1 MRPWQNGQISGKSK
15 KHKNRSINGEQAYA
29 APLSFYRKG
38 EKNLKK
44 QTKIDSVNVLP
55 SFSSKHGLF
64 IFLCL
69 LPALM
74 LVSIFIYYPLLKGIV
89 MAFQNYSLFDLKN
102 IHFIGLDNF
111 KMVLA
116 EPGFKQ
122 ALINSG
128 YWVLFSLFFQ
138 FVIGF
143 AIALL
148 LRKKFRGRGVYQAF
162 IFFPWAMSGF
172 LIGLIWRW
180 MLNGQSGVIN
190 DLLMKLHVI
199 HTPIPFLSDPNWAM
213 VSVIVANIWYG
224 ITFFAIMIL
233 AALQSIPEELYE
245 AAKMDGA
252 NRIQQLQRITIPY
265 ILPTIIVTTLL
276 RVIWILNFPDIIYS
290 LTNGGPAGS
299 THILSTFMLE
309 KIIYDQNYG
318 EAAAVGIIMMIILLL
333 FSIFYLLATKFNK
346 AGDF

>member
-1 MRPWQNGQISGKSK
+1 
-15 KHKNRSINGEQAYA
+15 
-29 APLSFYRKG
+29 
-38 EKNLKK
+38 LKT
-44 QTKIDSVNVLP
+44 QTEPVTERGLP
-55 SFSSKHGLF
+55 MFRMSKHGLF

-69 LPALM
+69 LPALI
-74 LVSIFIYYPLLKGIV
+74 LVSIFTYYPLFKGVI
-89 MAFQNYSLFDLKN
+89 MAFQNYSAYDLMN
-102 IHFIGLDNF
+102 IRFIGLENF
-111 KMVLA
+111 KTIMA
-116 EPGFKQ
+116 DIGFKES
-122 ALINSG
+122 LINSF
-128 YWVLFSLFFQ
+128 YWVFFSLIPQ
-138 FVIGF
+138 FLIGF
-143 AIALL
+143 IVALM
-148 LRKKFRGRGVYQAF
+148 LRRKFKGRGVYQAF

-190 DLLMKLHVI
+190 DLLMKMGI
-199 HTPIPFLSDPNWAM
+199 IDTAIPFLADPTWAL

-245 AAKMDGA
+245 AAKIDGA
-252 NRIQQLQRITIPY
+252 GYIPQLFKITIPY
-265 ILPTIIVTTLL
+265 ILPTLIVTTLL
-276 RVIWILNFPDIIYS
+276 RVIWILNFPDLIYS

-309 KIIYDQNYG
+309 KIIYGQNYG
-318 EAAAVGIIMMIILLL
+318 QAAAVGVIMIFILIF

>member
-1 MRPWQNGQISGKSK
+1 LKTQTEPVTERGL
-15 KHKNRSINGEQAYA
+15 
-29 APLSFYRKG
+29 PLFRM
-38 EKNLKK
+38 
-44 QTKIDSVNVLP
+44 
-55 SFSSKHGLF
+55 SKHGLF

-69 LPALM
+69 LPALI
-74 LVSIFIYYPLLKGIV
+74 LVSIFTYYPLFKGVI
-89 MAFQNYSLFDLKN
+89 MAFQNYSAYDLMN
-102 IHFIGLDNF
+102 IRFIGLENF
-111 KMVLA
+111 KTIMA
-116 EPGFKQ
+116 DIGFKES
-122 ALINSG
+122 LINSF
-128 YWVLFSLFFQ
+128 YWVFFSLIPQ
-138 FVIGF
+138 FLIGF
-143 AIALL
+143 IVALM
-148 LRKKFRGRGVYQAF
+148 LRRKFKGRGVYQAF

-190 DLLMKLHVI
+190 DLLMKMGI
-199 HTPIPFLSDPNWAM
+199 IDTAIPFLADPTWAL

-245 AAKMDGA
+245 AAKIDGA
-252 NRIQQLQRITIPY
+252 GYVPQLFKITIPY
-265 ILPTIIVTTLL
+265 ILPTLIVTTLL
-276 RVIWILNFPDIIYS
+276 RVIWILNFPDLIYS

-309 KIIYDQNYG
+309 KIIYGQNYG
-318 EAAAVGIIMMIILLL
+318 QAAAVGVIMIFILIF